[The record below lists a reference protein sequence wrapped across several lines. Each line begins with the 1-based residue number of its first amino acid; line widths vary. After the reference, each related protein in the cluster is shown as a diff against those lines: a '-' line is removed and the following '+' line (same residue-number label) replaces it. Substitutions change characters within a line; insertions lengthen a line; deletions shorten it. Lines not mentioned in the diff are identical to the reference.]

1 MLAAIGIAAMGL
13 ASGFGTTCM
22 NIGITGIMLGLGVRA
37 TVLAEER
44 RVSGL
49 RTGPLQGIML
59 GRVSRASTL
68 VLAAKVLVLQFG
80 ICRGLV
86 LAAYQRDVVAIIVCA
101 AAALV
106 LGRVFVPRMSE
117 SVDAVRAMY
126 DRRYS

>member
-1 MLAAIGIAAMGL
+1 MSIR
-13 ASGFGTTCM
+13 ASKSR
-22 NIGITGIMLGLGVRA
+22 VRSL
-37 TVLAEER
+37 VMKRCR
-44 RVSGL
+44 RRNAGCPGSGP
-49 RTGPLQGIML
+49 GPLQGIML